1 MSSAQAIWHEVEC
14 GGYEADL
21 GLWGELAVRFEGPV
35 LDVGAGT
42 GRVSIELAR
51 LGRDVVAVDTDAALL
66 AELRQKVSS
75 HGSTSVTTVCA
86 DAREFVADIRFGL
99 VVAAMQTVQL
109 FGGAAGRA
117 RFLECSRRH
126 LAPGGCVAIA
136 VADMTLGATG
146 DSPRYEADV
155 LVAGGEH
162 YSSRPVSVRTDGG
175 AVVIERER
183 IHTAG
188 AGHIIRSLSRE
199 SIDLVDSAALREEGL
214 AAGFG
219 ETGVE
224 SVPATE
230 SYAGSEVVLLYG

>member
-21 GLWGELAVRFEGPV
+21 GLWGDLAGRFEGPV

-51 LGRDVVAVDTDAALL
+51 LGRSVVAVDTDAALL
-66 AELRQKVSS
+66 AELRRKASAL
-75 HGSTSVTTVCA
+75 GTGSVTTVCA
-86 DAREFVADIRFGL
+86 DAREFVADSPFGL
-99 VVAAMQTVQL
+99 VIVAMQTVQL
-109 FGGAAGRA
+109 FGGVAGRA
-117 RFLECSRRH
+117 RFLECARRH

-136 VADMTLGATG
+136 VADMTLGASG
-146 DSPRYEADV
+146 EPAVYEADV

-162 YSSRPVSVRTDGG
+162 YSSRPVSVRSADGE
-175 AVVIERER
+175 VVIERER

-188 AGHIIRSLSRE
+188 SGRIVRSLNRE
-199 SIDLVDSAALREEGL
+199 SIDLVDSVALREEGL

-219 ETGVE
+219 ESGVE

-230 SYAGSEVVLLYG
+230 SYAGSEVVLLHG